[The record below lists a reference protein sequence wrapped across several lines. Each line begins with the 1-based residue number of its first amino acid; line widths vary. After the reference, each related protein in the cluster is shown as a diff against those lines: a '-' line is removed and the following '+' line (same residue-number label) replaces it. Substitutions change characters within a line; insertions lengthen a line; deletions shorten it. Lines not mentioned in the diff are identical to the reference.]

1 MPTEVDVE
9 GQTATFSA
17 VEPAGTS
24 GTNMWFKVTSERTL
38 PRGAIRALFDSAGLK
53 ISRTML
59 VKWGPIALP
68 RDLPRGRSRALE
80 GEELDPLY
88 TLAGRA
94 RSDTGL
100 KPRPR
105 PRPAPDRRHKKSTAH
120 RSGNR

>member
-1 MPTEVDVE
+1 
-9 GQTATFSA
+9 
-17 VEPAGTS
+17 
-24 GTNMWFKVTSERTL
+24 MWFKVTSERTL

-80 GEELDPLY
+80 GVDLDPLY
-88 TLAGRA
+88 ALAGRD

-105 PRPAPDRRHKKSTAH
+105 PRPAPDRRHKKSTSR